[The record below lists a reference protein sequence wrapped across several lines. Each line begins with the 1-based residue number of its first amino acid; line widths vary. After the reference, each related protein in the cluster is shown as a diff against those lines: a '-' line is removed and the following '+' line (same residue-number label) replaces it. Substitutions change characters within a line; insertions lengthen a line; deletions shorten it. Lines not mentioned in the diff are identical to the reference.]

1 MWGLTPQKVHT
12 ENTKCTLQSLLL
24 PRVLKSSIL
33 WKKSS
38 SNLLRGELCWQC
50 PKGTANM
57 LWSAWAR
64 NAHQMRSRLMQGTN
78 DPEDVAR
85 QGPLITSRWPC
96 SFTLTVFQPGEGAP
110 ASLSTYTIGK
120 KWKKCRDLRTG
131 PIEISEFWHADSF
144 ARIMKKSL
152 GQDLDWITP

>member
-1 MWGLTPQKVHT
+1 MWGLTPQKAHT

-24 PRVLKSSIL
+24 PRVLKSYIL

-57 LWSAWAR
+57 LWSAWVR

-85 QGPLITSRWPC
+85 QGPLITSRWPRF
-96 SFTLTVFQPGEGAP
+96 SFLPQ
-110 ASLSTYTIGK
+110 
-120 KWKKCRDLRTG
+120 
-131 PIEISEFWHADSF
+131 
-144 ARIMKKSL
+144 L
-152 GQDLDWITP
+152 GQGKGPRPSRNLQGFSPAAYIPLRWTKHKFSQTSL